1 MRLYVIIE
9 LTFRTVEGGAEMQP
23 DSVWNKH
30 FSFSTAT

>member
-23 DSVWNKH
+23 DSV
-30 FSFSTAT
+30 